1 MNTRPVFFRISRNR
15 KNAASAPSMRPNA
28 LSGSI
33 AKYSRGLA
41 LSVLTLIGASQAP
54 GAIYYWDSN
63 STTGGFGSTSG
74 VWGSSLF
81 LNTDITGGAG
91 GSFFTATT
99 NADTLNFG
107 TATLNYAQASVTVSG
122 AVAASSIVYG
132 AAQTTGITI
141 SGGTS
146 ITLGDGTSG
155 NGGIT
160 VNNGAGAQ
168 AISTAITL
176 NNTQTWTN
184 SSTNTLTVQTGAL
197 SLGSNVLTIT
207 GSGNTTISSA
217 IGGASGSIVKSG
229 AGTLI
234 LSGTNA
240 YVSGTT
246 VNAGT
251 LTFLNTNAKPASG
264 TVTVAAGATLG
275 LGVATT
281 GSFFTSTDIDNAF
294 AGSMTGN
301 LSNVTLNA
309 TSNVGIDT
317 TQASFTYA
325 TSVSGSPTKGL
336 VKLGANTLTLT
347 GTNTYTGDTTI
358 SNGTTLAIGTAGS
371 LGSGNYEG
379 AIAMPNFGAFTY
391 SSSTPQI
398 LSGIISGSGSLTKN
412 TSAASTLT
420 LSNANT
426 FYGATA
432 NAAGILSLTNSLALQ
447 NSPLDTTNSVLG
459 TGSVGIQTNAGSTLT
474 ALTLGGLI
482 GTNTLASRF
491 RTTGGY
497 GSLSALTL
505 NSVVSSNYSGGIADG
520 ATGMTL
526 TKSGSGIQ
534 TLSGANTY
542 TGTTTIS
549 AGALQLSGNSGTNLG
564 STGYTLNGALLIVSN
579 LNAHGVSAGVN
590 NNNNNRFL
598 DTATIALN
606 GGSFI
611 YRGSDYTSLNSTETV
626 GAISGT
632 GNSTSGGDSYVTV
645 AFGSS
650 NHWTHSGTNL
660 ATLTA
665 ASFSH
670 SGGNASI
677 LVNGV
682 NLGKNDTD
690 TASVAKFIIT
700 AAPTLVGTT
709 AAVTSGINSSAK
721 DTNIVPFLVGE
732 ATSTTGGLG
741 TATGT
746 PNTFLTY
753 IAGSGLRPLN
763 PTDEFTQDAITSG
776 NNTRITSATTASS
789 TVAINSL
796 VIAGNDLTIT
806 DGQTLTNTSGAIL
819 FTTTNAIKPST
830 TTGALALGA
839 EGMVRVNSG
848 ITGTISAVVTGS
860 NGLTQS
866 GTGGKLV
873 LSGAN
878 SYTGTTTVSAGTTL
892 NIQNNSAL
900 GSSTAT
906 TVASGGKLQLQGGIT
921 VGSGTSLTISQPG
934 TVSTFAASGGTA
946 TSNGVYTVHS
956 FTASGT
962 LTVSSAGN
970 VDYLVVGGGGGGGDN
985 QGGWTT
991 GGGGAGGFLTGTTA
1005 VSVGSTDVTVG
1016 AGGSGANTTAEL
1028 KKGGNSVFLSITAI
1042 GGGNGASNSL
1052 SGGTGG
1058 SGGGGGGNSRPAGA
1072 GTAGQGNA
1080 GSGIAAAT
1088 RGGGGGG
1095 ASQAGPVSGGDPNG
1109 GNGLLS
1115 NITGTNVFYAGG
1127 GGAGAETDN
1136 PGNGGLG
1143 GGGRGNSDAGSDGR
1157 VGYNGVNGTGGGG
1170 GGAGGNNGAAD
1181 GGNGGSGTVILRYV
1195 GAALE
1200 NVSGDNTFSG
1210 AITLGSYIGIRS
1222 IAGTLTLGGAI
1233 GQSSSGYGIT
1243 TLGPGTVAL
1252 TNTNNTYT
1260 GTTTVSAGKLDLK
1273 GSLSGTTAVTVN
1285 TGGTLLLNSATGAN
1299 NTVGTATLLP
1309 SSGTNTTI
1317 GSTSG
1322 AKAYTG
1328 ASTGTASTLAVGGG
1342 TLGSS
1347 GNGTTNTFGAMT
1359 LTGDNVIDFSSGT
1372 GGNTNVN
1379 LFFTSLT
1386 STSGFTLQVKG
1397 YNGPDFASQLGLGNL
1412 AADNTNFGNGTNR
1425 LIFTTDP
1432 GFGLGNF
1439 ISGINFDGFGPGAT
1453 QVAFGSGFEI
1463 VPVPEPATTALIGAI
1478 ALCALIGYRERRR
1491 FTGFG
1496 KRMAARK

>member
-1 MNTRPVFFRISRNR
+1 
-15 KNAASAPSMRPNA
+15 MRPKA

-63 STTGGFGSTSG
+63 TTTGGFGSATG
-74 VWGSSLF
+74 VWGTNNF

-184 SSTNTLTVQTGAL
+184 SSTNLLTVQTGAL

-240 YVSGTT
+240 YASGTT

-251 LTFLNTNAKPASG
+251 LTFLNTNARPGSG

-281 GSFFTSTDIDNAF
+281 GSFFTSANVDSLF
-294 AGSMTGN
+294 AGT
-301 LSNVTLNA
+301 LSGVTNDA

-317 TQASFTYA
+317 TQASFIYA

-371 LGSGNYEG
+371 LGSGSYAG
-379 AIAMPNFGAFTY
+379 AIAMPNFGSFTY
-391 SSSTPQI
+391 SSSANQI
-398 LSGIISGSGSLTKN
+398 LSGIISGTGSLTKN

-426 FYGATA
+426 FYGATT

-447 NSPLDTTNSVLG
+447 SSPLDTTGSVAG
-459 TGSVGIQTNAGSTLT
+459 TASVGIQTNAGSTLT
-474 ALTLGGLI
+474 ALTLGGLT
-482 GTNTLASRF
+482 GSNTLASRF

-505 NSVVSSNYSGGIADG
+505 NSVASSSYSGGIADG

-526 TKSGSGIQ
+526 TKSGAGIQ
-534 TLSGANTY
+534 VLSGASTY
-542 TGTTTIS
+542 TGATTIS

-564 STGYTLNGALLIVSN
+564 STGYTLNGGLLIVSN
-579 LNAHGVSAGVN
+579 LNAHGVSGGVN

-650 NHWTHSGTNL
+650 NNTNFSGTNL

-670 SGGNASI
+670 SAGDASI

-682 NLGKNDTD
+682 NLGKNSTD

-776 NNTRITSATTASS
+776 NNTRITSATTASA

-796 VIAGNDLTIT
+796 VIAGADLTIN

-934 TVSTFAASGGTA
+934 TVSTFAASGGTV

-970 VDYLVVGGGGGGGDN
+970 VDYLVVGGGGGGGDV
-985 QGGWTT
+985 QGGWIA

-1005 VSVGSTDVTVG
+1005 VSVGSADVTVG
-1016 AGGSGANTTAEL
+1016 AGGSGANTTAAL

-1052 SGGTGG
+1052 TGGTGG
-1058 SGGGGGGNSRPAGA
+1058 SGGGGGGASFGIGA
-1072 GTAGQGNA
+1072 SGTAGQGN
-1080 GSGIAAAT
+1080 SGFSIVTGTLA
-1088 RGGGGGG
+1088 GGGGG
-1095 ASQAGPVSGGDPNG
+1095 AGAGAALNNANG

-1127 GGAGAETDN
+1127 GGGGAETDT

-1143 GGGRGNSDAGSDGR
+1143 GGGRGNSSAGSDGTT
-1157 VGYNGVNGTGGGG
+1157 GYDGVNGTGGGG
-1170 GGAGGNNGAAD
+1170 GGGGNPNGSHAGGT
-1181 GGNGGSGTVILRYV
+1181 GGSGTVILRYV

-1260 GTTTVSAGKLDLK
+1260 GTTTVSGGTLDIQ
-1273 GSLSGTTAVTVN
+1273 GSLSGTTGVTVN
-1285 TGGTLLLNSATGAN
+1285 TGGTLLMNSTASNIVNTAATVAMAGGTLAFGNGAHQ
-1299 NTVGTATLLP
+1299 TATL
-1309 SSGTNTTI
+1309 
-1317 GSTSG
+1317 
-1322 AKAYTG
+1322 
-1328 ASTGTASTLAVGGG
+1328 
-1342 TLGSS
+1342 
-1347 GNGTTNTFGAMT
+1347 GAMT
-1359 LTGDNVIDFSSGT
+1359 LTANSILDFGAGGGNDKFHFAGITHTAGTLTINNWLGNDAGGTDGTHDRLVFTGSPSAFTSIFSQAEVSFNGSSGYAAIDFSGT
-1372 GGNTNVN
+1372 
-1379 LFFTSLT
+1379 
-1386 STSGFTLQVKG
+1386 
-1397 YNGPDFASQLGLGNL
+1397 Y
-1412 AADNTNFGNGTNR
+1412 
-1425 LIFTTDP
+1425 
-1432 GFGLGNF
+1432 
-1439 ISGINFDGFGPGAT
+1439 
-1453 QVAFGSGFEI
+1453 EI
-1463 VPVPEPATTALIGAI
+1463 VPVPEPATTALIGSI
-1478 ALCALIGYRERRR
+1478 ALCALVGYRERRR
-1491 FTGFG
+1491 FTGLG

>member
-1 MNTRPVFFRISRNR
+1 MKSRPVFFRISRNR
-15 KNAASAPSMRPNA
+15 RNAASAPSMRPKA

-63 STTGGFGSTSG
+63 STTGGFGSATG
-74 VWGSSLF
+74 VWGTNNF

-132 AAQTTGITI
+132 AAQTAGITI
-141 SGGTS
+141 SGVTS

-168 AISTAITL
+168 TISTAITL

-229 AGTLI
+229 AGTLT

-240 YVSGTT
+240 YASGTT

-251 LTFLNTNAKPASG
+251 LTFLNTNARPGSG

-281 GSFFTSTDIDNAF
+281 GSFFTSANVDSLF
-294 AGSMTGN
+294 AGT
-301 LSNVTLNA
+301 LSGVTNDA

-317 TQASFTYA
+317 TNASFTYA
-325 TSVSGSPTKGL
+325 TSVGGSPTKGL

-358 SNGTTLAIGTAGS
+358 SNGTTLQIGTAGS
-371 LGSGNYEG
+371 LGSGTYAG
-379 AIAMPNFGAFTY
+379 AIAMPNFGSFTY
-391 SSSTPQI
+391 SSSANQI
-398 LSGIISGSGSLTKN
+398 LSGIISGTGSLTKN

-426 FYGATA
+426 FYGATT

-447 NSPLDTTNSVLG
+447 SSPLDTTGSVAG
-459 TGSVGIQTNAGSTLT
+459 TASVGIQTNAGSTLT
-474 ALTLGGLI
+474 ALTLGGLT
-482 GTNTLASRF
+482 GSNSLASRF

-505 NSVVSSNYSGGIADG
+505 NSVASSNYSGGIADG

-526 TKSGSGIQ
+526 TKSGAGIQ
-534 TLSGANTY
+534 VLSGASTY
-542 TGTTTIS
+542 TGATTIS
-549 AGALQLSGNSGTNLG
+549 AGALQLSGSGGTNNG
-564 STGYTLNGALLIVSN
+564 STGYTLNGGSLLIVSN
-579 LNAHGVSAGVN
+579 LAADGGN
-590 NNNNNRFL
+590 NNTRIL

-611 YRGSDYTSLNSTETV
+611 YRGTNTAATNSTETV

-632 GNSTSGGDSYVTV
+632 GNSTSGDSYVTV
-645 AFGSS
+645 TFG
-650 NHWTHSGTNL
+650 GTNL

-665 ASFSH
+665 DSFSH
-670 SGGNASI
+670 SAGNASI

-763 PTDEFTQDAITSG
+763 PTDEFTQNAITSG

-796 VIAGNDLTIT
+796 VIAGADLTIDDT
-806 DGQTLTNTSGAIL
+806 QTLTNTSGAIL

-892 NIQNNSAL
+892 NIQNSSAL

-921 VGSGTSLTISQPG
+921 VASGTSLTISQP
-934 TVSTFAASGGTA
+934 TVSTFDASGGTA
-946 TSNGVYTVHS
+946 TYNGVYTVRS

-962 LTVSSAGN
+962 LNVTSAGL
-970 VDYLVVGGGGGGGDN
+970 VDYLVVAGGGAGGAALSGN
-985 QGGWTT
+985 SSYMP
-991 GGGGAGGFLTGTTA
+991 GGGGAGGMKTGTGYSL
-1005 VSVGSTDVTVG
+1005 SVQNYSITVG
-1016 AGGSGANTTAEL
+1016 AGGSTASAN
-1028 KKGGNSVFLSITAI
+1028 GGNSLFDTITST
-1042 GGGNGASNSL
+1042 GGGGGGSGASATISN
-1052 SGGTGG
+1052 GNAGG
-1058 SGGGGGGNSRPAGA
+1058 SGGGGTGNNNGTTDGLGGTGI
-1072 GTAGQGNA
+1072 AGQGN
-1080 GSGIAAAT
+1080 
-1088 RGGGGGG
+1088 
-1095 ASQAGPVSGGDPNG
+1095 NG
-1109 GNGLLS
+1109 GNGK
-1115 NITGTNVFYAGG
+1115 GAAGYG
-1127 GGAGAETDN
+1127 
-1136 PGNGGLG
+1136 
-1143 GGGRGNSDAGSDGR
+1143 
-1157 VGYNGVNGTGGGG
+1157 GGGG
-1170 GGAGGNNGAAD
+1170 GGAGSGGVTATGTVAGA
-1181 GGNGGSGTVILRYV
+1181 GGSGLSSSITGSFATYAAGGGGAIEFTNTVGAGGSSGVGGTGGNQTTAATSAAANTGSGGGGQGATGSIGAGGSGIVVVRYV

-1200 NVSGDNTFSG
+1200 NVSGDNTFNG

-1243 TLGPGTVAL
+1243 TLGAGTVAL
-1252 TNTNNTYT
+1252 TNTNTYT
-1260 GTTTVSAGKLDLK
+1260 GTTTVSGGTLDLQ
-1273 GSLSGTTAVTVN
+1273 GSLSGTTGVTVN
-1285 TGGTLLLNSATGAN
+1285 TGGTLLLNNAATPAIN
-1299 NTVGTATLLP
+1299 
-1309 SSGTNTTI
+1309 
-1317 GSTSG
+1317 SG
-1322 AKAYTG
+1322 ASMT
-1328 ASTGTASTLAVGGG
+1328 VGGG
-1342 TLGSS
+1342 TVKIDNSLS
-1347 GNGTTNTFGAMT
+1347 NTNQTFGSLT
-1359 LTGDNVIDFSSGT
+1359 LTGTSILDFGT
-1372 GGNTNVN
+1372 GSNGNTM
-1379 LFFTSLT
+1379 T
-1386 STSGFTLQVKG
+1386 
-1397 YNGPDFASQLGLGNL
+1397 FASLSFTGTKLNVWNWSGSAYGAGVTDTGSL
-1412 AADNTNFGNGTNR
+1412 AGDTQDRLLFTANTSFGPAEDSSIEFFSGAGTGS
-1425 LIFTTDP
+1425 L
-1432 GFGLGNF
+1432 GFGQEVM
-1439 ISGINFDGFGPGAT
+1439 FGG
-1453 QVAFGSGFEI
+1453 QYEL
-1463 VPVPEPATTALIGAI
+1463 VPITAVPEPATTALIGSI

-1496 KRMAARK
+1496 KRTAARK

>member
-1 MNTRPVFFRISRNR
+1 
-15 KNAASAPSMRPNA
+15 MRPKA

-63 STTGGFGSTSG
+63 STTGGFGSATG
-74 VWGSSLF
+74 VWGTNNF

-184 SSTNTLTVQTGAL
+184 SSTNLLTVQTGAL

-240 YVSGTT
+240 YASGTT

-251 LTFLNTNAKPASG
+251 LTFLNTNARPGSG

-281 GSFFTSTDIDNAF
+281 GSFFTSANVDSLF
-294 AGSMTGN
+294 AGT
-301 LSNVTLNA
+301 LSGVTNDA

-317 TQASFTYA
+317 TNASFTYA
-325 TSVSGSPTKGL
+325 TSVGGSPTKGL

-347 GTNTYTGDTTI
+347 GTNTYTGITTV
-358 SNGTTLAIGTAGS
+358 SNGTLAIGTAGS
-371 LGSGNYEG
+371 LGSGSYAG
-379 AIAMPNFGAFTY
+379 AIAMPNFGSFTY
-391 SSSTPQI
+391 SSSANQT
-398 LSGIISGSGSLTKN
+398 LSGIISGTGSLTKN

-426 FYGATA
+426 FYGATT

-447 NSPLDTTNSVLG
+447 SSPLNTTGSVAG
-459 TGSVGIQTNAGSTLT
+459 TASVGIQTNAGSTLT
-474 ALTLGGLI
+474 ALTLGGLT
-482 GTNTLASRF
+482 GSNTLASRF

-505 NSVVSSNYSGGIADG
+505 NSVASSSYSGGIADG

-526 TKSGSGIQ
+526 TKSGAGIQ
-534 TLSGANTY
+534 VLSGASTY
-542 TGTTTIS
+542 TGATTIS
-549 AGALQLSGNSGTNLG
+549 AGALQLSGSGGTNNG
-564 STGYTLNGALLIVSN
+564 STGYTLNGSLLIVSN
-579 LNAHGVSAGVN
+579 LAADGGN
-590 NNNNNRFL
+590 NNTRIL

-611 YRGSDYTSLNSTETV
+611 YRGTDTAATNSTETV

-632 GNSTSGGDSYVTV
+632 GNSTSGDSYVTV
-645 AFGSS
+645 TFG
-650 NHWTHSGTNL
+650 GTNL

-665 ASFSH
+665 DSFSH
-670 SGGNASI
+670 SAGNASI

-690 TASVAKFIIT
+690 TTSVAKFIST
-700 AAPTLVGTT
+700 AAPTLVGAT

-763 PTDEFTQDAITSG
+763 PTDEFTQNAITSG
-776 NNTRITSATTASS
+776 NNTRITSATTASA

-819 FTTTNAIKPST
+819 FTTTNAIKPSA
-830 TTGALALGA
+830 TTGALAFGSA

-892 NIQNNSAL
+892 NIQNSSAL

-906 TVASGGKLQLQGGIT
+906 TVSSGGKLQLQGGIT

-934 TVSTFAASGGTA
+934 TVSTFAASGGTV

-970 VDYLVVGGGGGGGDN
+970 VDYLVVGGGGGGGDV
-985 QGGWTT
+985 QGGWIA

-1005 VSVGSTDVTVG
+1005 VSVGSADVTVG
-1016 AGGSGANTTAEL
+1016 AGGSGANTTAAL

-1042 GGGNGASNSL
+1042 GGGNGASLSL
-1052 SGGTGG
+1052 TGGTGG
-1058 SGGGGGGNSRPAGA
+1058 SGGGGGGQSFGIGA
-1072 GTAGQGNA
+1072 SGTAGQGN
-1080 GSGIAAAT
+1080 SGFSIVSGTLA
-1088 RGGGGGG
+1088 GGGGG
-1095 ASQAGPVSGGDPNG
+1095 AGAGSALNNANG
-1109 GNGLLS
+1109 GAGLS
-1115 NITGTNVFYAGG
+1115 SDITGTNVFYAGG
-1127 GGAGAETDN
+1127 GGGGAENDVS

-1143 GGGRGNSDAGSDGR
+1143 GGGAGNSPTGNDGLN
-1157 VGYNGVNGTGGGG
+1157 GFNGVNGTGGGG
-1170 GGAGGNNGAAD
+1170 GGGGGGAGGPV
-1181 GGNGGSGTVILRYV
+1181 GGTGGTGTVILRYV

-1243 TLGPGTVAL
+1243 TLGAGTVAL

-1260 GTTTVSAGKLDLK
+1260 GTTTVSGGTLDIQ
-1273 GSLSGTTAVTVN
+1273 GSLSGTTGVTVN
-1285 TGGTLLLNSATGAN
+1285 TGGTLLMNSTASNIVNTAATVAMAGGTLAFGNGAHQ
-1299 NTVGTATLLP
+1299 TATL
-1309 SSGTNTTI
+1309 
-1317 GSTSG
+1317 
-1322 AKAYTG
+1322 
-1328 ASTGTASTLAVGGG
+1328 
-1342 TLGSS
+1342 
-1347 GNGTTNTFGAMT
+1347 GAMT
-1359 LTGDNVIDFSSGT
+1359 LTANSILDFGAGGGNDKFHFAGITHTAGTLTINNWLGRDAGGIDGDHDRLVFTGSPSAFTSIFSQAEVSFNGSSGYAAIDFSGT
-1372 GGNTNVN
+1372 
-1379 LFFTSLT
+1379 
-1386 STSGFTLQVKG
+1386 
-1397 YNGPDFASQLGLGNL
+1397 Y
-1412 AADNTNFGNGTNR
+1412 
-1425 LIFTTDP
+1425 
-1432 GFGLGNF
+1432 
-1439 ISGINFDGFGPGAT
+1439 
-1453 QVAFGSGFEI
+1453 EI
-1463 VPVPEPATTALIGAI
+1463 VPVPEPATTALIGSI
-1478 ALCALIGYRERRR
+1478 ALCALVGYRERRR
-1491 FTGFG
+1491 FTGLG

>member
-1 MNTRPVFFRISRNR
+1 MKSRPVFFRISRNR
-15 KNAASAPSMRPNA
+15 KNAASAPSMRPKA

-63 STTGGFGSTSG
+63 STTGGFGSTTG
-74 VWGSSLF
+74 TWGSSNF
-81 LNTDITGGAG
+81 WNTDPNGVTNT
-91 GSFFTATT
+91 FTNSTT

-168 AISTAITL
+168 TISTAITL

-229 AGTLI
+229 AGTLT
-234 LSGTNA
+234 LSGTNTYA
-240 YVSGTT
+240 GGTA

-251 LTFLNTNAKPASG
+251 LTFLNTNAKPGSG

-275 LGVATT
+275 LGVATSGT
-281 GSFFTSTDIDNAF
+281 FFTSTDIGNAF

-301 LSNVTLNA
+301 LSNVTLTA

-371 LGSGNYEG
+371 LGSGSYAG
-379 AIAMPNFGAFTY
+379 AIAMPNFGSFTY
-391 SSSTPQI
+391 SSSANQI
-398 LSGIISGSGSLTKN
+398 LSGIISGTGSLTKN
-412 TSAASTLT
+412 TSVASTLT

-426 FYGATA
+426 FYGATT

-447 NSPLDTTNSVLG
+447 NSPLNTTGSVAG
-459 TGSVGIQTNAGSTLT
+459 TASVGIQTNAGSTLT
-474 ALTLGGLI
+474 ALTLGGLT
-482 GTNTLASRF
+482 GSNSLASRF

-505 NSVVSSNYSGGIADG
+505 NSVASSSYSGGIADG

-526 TKSGSGIQ
+526 TKSGAGIQ
-534 TLSGANTY
+534 VLSGASTY
-542 TGTTTIS
+542 TGATTIS
-549 AGALQLSGNSGTNLG
+549 AGALQLSGSGGTNNG
-564 STGYTLNGALLIVSN
+564 STGYTLNGSLLIVSN
-579 LNAHGVSAGVN
+579 LAADGGN
-590 NNNNNRFL
+590 NNTRIL

-611 YRGSDYTSLNSTETV
+611 YRGTDTAATNSTETV

-632 GNSTSGGDSYVTV
+632 GNSTSGDSYVTV
-645 AFGSS
+645 TFG
-650 NHWTHSGTNL
+650 GTNL

-665 ASFSH
+665 DSFSH
-670 SGGNASI
+670 SAGNASI

-690 TASVAKFIIT
+690 TASVAKFIVT
-700 AAPTLVGTT
+700 STPTLVGAT
-709 AAVTSGINSSAK
+709 AALTSGINSSAK

-763 PTDEFTQDAITSG
+763 PTDEFTQNAITSG

-796 VIAGNDLTIT
+796 VIAGNDLTID

-819 FTTTNAIKPST
+819 FTTTNAIKPSA
-830 TTGALALGA
+830 TTGALAFGSA

-892 NIQNNSAL
+892 NIQNSSAL

-906 TVASGGKLQLQGGIT
+906 TVSSGGKLQLQGGIT

-934 TVSTFAASGGTA
+934 TVSTFAASGGTV

-970 VDYLVVGGGGGGGDN
+970 VDYLVVGGGGGGGDV
-985 QGGWTT
+985 QGGWIA

-1005 VSVGSTDVTVG
+1005 VSVGSADVTVG
-1016 AGGSGANTTAEL
+1016 AGGSGANTTAAL

-1042 GGGNGASNSL
+1042 GGGNGASQSL
-1052 SGGTGG
+1052 TGGTGG
-1058 SGGGGGGNSRPAGA
+1058 SGGGGGGQSFGSGA
-1072 GTAGQGNA
+1072 SGTAGQGN
-1080 GSGIAAAT
+1080 SGLSIVGGTVA
-1088 RGGGGGG
+1088 GGGGG
-1095 ASQAGPVSGGDPNG
+1095 AGAGGALNNVNG
-1109 GNGLLS
+1109 GAGLS
-1115 NITGTNVFYAGG
+1115 SDITGTNVFYAGG
-1127 GGAGAETDN
+1127 GGGGAEIDVS

-1143 GGGRGNSDAGSDGR
+1143 GGGAGNSPAGSDGLN
-1157 VGYNGVNGTGGGG
+1157 GFNGVNGTGGGG
-1170 GGAGGNNGAAD
+1170 GGGGGPSGNSN

-1243 TLGPGTVAL
+1243 TLGAGTVAL

-1260 GTTTVSAGKLDLK
+1260 GTTTVSGGTLDIQ
-1273 GSLSGTTAVTVN
+1273 GSLSGTTGVTVN
-1285 TGGTLLLNSATGAN
+1285 TGGTLLMNNAATPAINSGAPVTLAGGTLAFGN
-1299 NTVGTATLLP
+1299 AAHQTATL
-1309 SSGTNTTI
+1309 
-1317 GSTSG
+1317 
-1322 AKAYTG
+1322 
-1328 ASTGTASTLAVGGG
+1328 
-1342 TLGSS
+1342 
-1347 GNGTTNTFGAMT
+1347 GAMT
-1359 LTGDNVIDFSSGT
+1359 LTANSILDFGAGGGNDKFHFAGITHTAGTLTINNWLGNDAGGTDGTHDRLVFTGSPSAFTSIFSQAEVSFNGSSGYAAIDFSGT
-1372 GGNTNVN
+1372 
-1379 LFFTSLT
+1379 
-1386 STSGFTLQVKG
+1386 
-1397 YNGPDFASQLGLGNL
+1397 Y
-1412 AADNTNFGNGTNR
+1412 
-1425 LIFTTDP
+1425 
-1432 GFGLGNF
+1432 
-1439 ISGINFDGFGPGAT
+1439 
-1453 QVAFGSGFEI
+1453 EI
-1463 VPVPEPATTALIGAI
+1463 VPVPEPATTALIGSI
-1478 ALCALIGYRERRR
+1478 ALCALVGYRERRR
-1491 FTGFG
+1491 FTGLG